1 MQMIGADKRVTMTGM
16 KMIGADERVAMTGY
30 VGDRC

>member
-1 MQMIGADKRVTMTGM
+1 MIGADKRVTMTGM